1 MLVKLARRNYNSL
14 SMESKE
20 TPKLGQELAPLSEDT
35 ARLIP
40 IDTTTDSL
48 REDLA
53 PYKFAPDREI
63 RLSPESGPAV
73 FLPQPYRLPEF
84 TREEVTNY
92 IQPRWFGRLLGRPP
106 VLERETIERR
116 VTYGETLDFLR
127 PYLSGEKP
135 ITHSLLLSKTF
146 SEDYLRVLSHVVPTA
161 KGDLLISLKTR
172 RLRKDQG
179 QLETFGPLVA
189 QAPRHDFT
197 TMLVLDNK
205 SDDNPLNDEI
215 QIVMGSTRHFL
226 NGAWKRLGPEHN
238 VFRLSDS
245 FNIGRHT
252 RGTAGDFRAP
262 LIQSLR
268 EIEHGEFR
276 YWTDEDD
283 VKMAFN
289 MAILLASVQS
299 DYWKDMYQEM
309 QARTALF
316 SLLTRPSGQSTIIE
330 ALATVLEPV
339 VVPGTVEE
347 PKPAAAQANEDDRL
361 TLDLEARAKYFQ
373 FIRVVSPILSDITSW
388 GDLIKK
394 LNATDIFVRQRG
406 DEAILGLLLANAP
419 LTLKD
424 HPRYF
429 GDAVRLGDAVNA
441 RVVEI
446 TAHMQTIIGIRREMA
461 KIEGGVGALR
471 VQVLETYG
479 QLMAKETRAVD
490 NFLRAAKNAID
501 VHAARLSGEQVGQA
515 INIRLQAAAQKANAD
530 LPTADQLREGFALD
544 LQRREF
550 AQHLSAL
557 AANLLPP
564 PTKKPSE

>member
-1 MLVKLARRNYNSL
+1 MEPTPLAS
-14 SMESKE
+14 
-20 TPKLGQELAPLSEDT
+20 AEDT

-48 REDLA
+48 LEDLA
-53 PYKFAPDREI
+53 QYKFTPDLEV

-84 TREEVTNY
+84 TPEEVTNY
-92 IQPRWFGRLLGRPP
+92 VQPRWFERLLGRQPI
-106 VLERETIERR
+106 LERETIERR

-135 ITHSLLLSKTF
+135 ITHRLLMSKGF
-146 SEDYLRVLSHVVPTA
+146 SGDHLKVLSRLVPTT

-172 RLRKDQG
+172 RLKKADG
-179 QLETFGPLVA
+179 ELETFGPLTVH
-189 QAPRHDFT
+189 APRRDFA

-205 SDDNPLNDEI
+205 GDDNPLNDEI
-215 QIVMGSTRHFL
+215 QIVMGSAKHFL

-245 FNIGRHT
+245 FNIGRNT

-262 LIQSLR
+262 LIHSLK
-268 EIEHGEFR
+268 EVEHGEYT

-299 DYWKDMYQEM
+299 DYWKDMYEEM

-316 SLLTRPSGQSTIIE
+316 SLLTRPSGQSTIME

-339 VVPGTVEE
+339 IVPGVRELPEKRPAEVSEGDGLTVD
-347 PKPAAAQANEDDRL
+347 A
-361 TLDLEARAKYFQ
+361 EAREKYFQ
-373 FIRVVSPILSDITSW
+373 FIRVVSPILGEITGW
-388 GDLIKK
+388 GDLIEK
-394 LNATDIFVRQRG
+394 LNATDIFVRQRA
-406 DEAILGLLLANAP
+406 DEAVLGLLIANAP

-424 HPRYF
+424 HPKYF

-446 TAHMQTIIGIRREMA
+446 TAHMQAIIGIRREMA

-471 VQVLETYG
+471 VQVIETYG
-479 QLMAKETRAVD
+479 QLMEKETRAVA
-490 NFLRAAKNAID
+490 NFLRAAKDAID
-501 VHAARLSGEQVGQA
+501 LHAARLSGEQVGRA
-515 INIRLQAAAQKANAD
+515 INVRLQAAAQRANAD
-530 LPTADQLREGFALD
+530 LPPADQLREGFKLD
-544 LQRREF
+544 LERREF
-550 AQHLSAL
+550 AQQLSVT

-564 PTKKPSE
+564 AKPRPVEE

>member
-1 MLVKLARRNYNSL
+1 MAKNDVALKQGEN
-14 SMESKE
+14 
-20 TPKLGQELAPLSEDT
+20 QAPVAEET

-53 PYKFAPDREI
+53 RYKFSPDREI
-63 RLSPESGPAV
+63 RLSAESGPTV
-73 FLPQPYRLPEF
+73 FLPQPYKLQQF
-84 TREEVTNY
+84 TAEEVTHY
-92 IQPRWFGRLLGRPP
+92 IQPRWFGRLIGRQPAP
-106 VLERETIERR
+106 ERETIERR

-127 PYLSGEKP
+127 PFLSGEKA
-135 ITHSLLLSKTF
+135 ITHSLLMSKSF
-146 SEDYLRVLSHVVPTA
+146 SEAYLKVLSQLVPTA

-172 RLRKDQG
+172 RFKKDDA

-189 QAPRHDFT
+189 QAPRRDFA

-205 SDDNPLNDEI
+205 GDDNPLNDEI
-215 QIVMGSTRHFL
+215 QIVMGSTQHFL

-262 LIQSLR
+262 LIQSLQ
-268 EIEHGEFR
+268 EVEHGDYT
-276 YWTDEDD
+276 YWIDEDD

-299 DYWKDMYQEM
+299 DYWKDIYEEM

-330 ALATVLEPV
+330 ALATVLEPII
-339 VVPGTVEE
+339 VPGNAHQSQYSLV
-347 PKPAAAQANEDDRL
+347 QQNEADHLAVDA
-361 TLDLEARAKYFQ
+361 EAREKYFQ
-373 FIRVVSPILSDITSW
+373 FIRVVSPILGEITGW
-388 GDLIKK
+388 QDLIRK

-406 DEAILGLLLANAP
+406 DEAVLGLLIANAP

-424 HPRYF
+424 HPKYF

-446 TAHMQTIIGIRREMA
+446 TAHMQAIIGIRREMA

-479 QLMAKETRAVD
+479 QLIEKETRAVD

-501 VHAARLSGEQVGQA
+501 VHTARLSGEQVGKA
-515 INIRLQAAAQKANAD
+515 INIRLQAAAQQANAD
-530 LPTADQLREGFALD
+530 LPPADQLREGFKLD
-544 LQRREF
+544 LERREF
-550 AQHLSAL
+550 AQHLSAT

-564 PTKKPSE
+564 GKRTRGD